1 MYHRVTVSYPNGEP
15 GSRAMYLVPT
25 YLAESGIHGIGVFA
39 ATALPADTLIW
50 AFDPR
55 VDWRMT
61 PEELAA
67 FPEPYQSRLR
77 AWCYLEAEGTY
88 VLCGDNAKFMN
99 HADAPNCDDPEGKYT
114 VTNRAVEPGE
124 ELTCDYR
131 TFDHESAAK
140 GLDFSLNGGP
150 YSVTGSATDSKSAS

>member
-1 MYHRVTVSYPNGEP
+1 MF
-15 GSRAMYLVPT
+15 LVPT
-25 YLAESGIHGIGVFA
+25 YLAESSIHGLGVFA
-39 ATALPADTLIW
+39 SEPIPAGTRIW
-50 AFDPR
+50 EFDGR

-99 HADAPNCDDPEGKYT
+99 HAEGPNCDDPEGKYT
-114 VTNRAVEPGE
+114 VTNRAIAAGE

-131 TFDHESAAK
+131 AFDRESAEK
-140 GLDFSLNGGP
+140 GLAYTLAPNGR
-150 YSVTGSATDSKSAS
+150 